1 MEVQSQVFHDPLKY
15 SLIRLMANS
24 CPLKVSCH
32 VFIAHEISR
41 ESFSWQFHGSWK
53 SCPCF
58 HGPWN
63 VSCHVFM
70 ENTWVIKWNG
80 SIFMENSWPW
90 IQPWNLFCSFHG
102 IFIQL
107 CFIVIGDKRQNA
119 KQTLKKADCQI
130 VTARPCGLMFDPSPL
145 KDNPTRLE
153 IDKGRSVYTQP
164 LPFSPYRP
172 RQHPVENT
180 LIA

>member
-1 MEVQSQVFHDPLKY
+1 MPHE
-15 SLIRLMANS
+15 SLA
-24 CPLKVSCH
+24 
-32 VFIAHEISR
+32 
-41 ESFSWQFHGSWK
+41 
-53 SCPCF
+53 
-58 HGPWN
+58 
-63 VSCHVFM
+63 HVFM
-70 ENTWVIKWNG
+70 AHEMFCAMFSWKIHESLNEMVLFSWKIHGHEYSHGIYFVV
-80 SIFMENSWPW
+80 FMGHEMPFMGFSLD
-90 IQPWNLFCSFHG
+90 IHG

>member
-1 MEVQSQVFHDPLKY
+1 
-15 SLIRLMANS
+15 MA
-24 CPLKVSCH
+24 
-32 VFIAHEISR
+32 R
-41 ESFSWQFHGSWK
+41 ESLA
-53 SCPCF
+53 
-58 HGPWN
+58 
-63 VSCHVFM
+63 HVFM
-70 ENTWVIKWNG
+70 AHEMFRATFSWKIHESLNEMVLFSWNIHG
-80 SIFMENSWPW
+80 HDYSHGIYFVVFMGFSLD
-90 IQPWNLFCSFHG
+90 IHG

-107 CFIVIGDKRQNA
+107 CFIVIGAKRQNA

-153 IDKGRSVYTQP
+153 IDKGRSVYTPP
-164 LPFSPYRP
+164 LSFSPYRP